1 MFSGRATNRD
11 DPLVIG
17 AAKIL
22 QRFVLYLPQLVARP
36 SMSEQTHRPRLNELL
51 TKARNNVIEN
61 TRNVTGWDISEY
73 RPEDLQI
80 IDRLLGE
87 RFRDAVR
94 REQRRYESAVFGF
107 GTYLGEVLVRRLGG
121 RWHFPTRF
129 QALIGSLSLDPFKGE
144 RYFYV
149 LLDDRRVDVF
159 RAARNAIEKTS
170 GIFSLYDFY
179 ENCAHSAS
187 ETGST
192 LPK

>member
-1 MFSGRATNRD
+1 MFSGRATNRGN
-11 DPLVIG
+11 PLVIG

-22 QRFVLYLPQLVARP
+22 QRFVLHHPQLLERP

-107 GTYLGEVLVRRLGG
+107 GTYLVRRLGG

-129 QALIGSLSLDPFKGE
+129 QALMGSRSLGRCKG
-144 RYFYV
+144 
-149 LLDDRRVDVF
+149 
-159 RAARNAIEKTS
+159 
-170 GIFSLYDFY
+170 
-179 ENCAHSAS
+179 
-187 ETGST
+187 
-192 LPK
+192 

>member
-1 MFSGRATNRD
+1 
-11 DPLVIG
+11 
-17 AAKIL
+17 
-22 QRFVLYLPQLVARP
+22 
-36 SMSEQTHRPRLNELL
+36 MSEQTHRPRLNELL

-170 GIFSLYDFY
+170 GIFSLYDLY

>member
-61 TRNVTGWDISEY
+61 TRNVTGGDISEY

-80 IDRLLGE
+80 IDRLPGE

-94 REQRRYESAVFGF
+94 REQRRYESAVFGLALISVRYLF
-107 GTYLGEVLVRRLGG
+107 GGWAVDGIFRLGSK
-121 RWHFPTRF
+121 P
-129 QALIGSLSLDPFKGE
+129 SS
-144 RYFYV
+144 
-149 LLDDRRVDVF
+149 
-159 RAARNAIEKTS
+159 ARSRSIRSRGNGTS
-170 GIFSLYDFY
+170 TSFWT
-179 ENCAHSAS
+179 
-187 ETGST
+187 TGG
-192 LPK
+192 